1 MYGLGEEE
9 QQDWG
14 IHRVVQTSGA
24 GNGAGGG
31 FNTIPLGMYRH
42 IYTYTDTP
50 YIHHTYTYTPKH
62 ASANS
67 RSCTPTYILTHLRT
81 YTPTHIHKHTHIHTY
96 THTHLH
102 TFTLLDAK
110 GRFADQPAKP
120 KTGLDKPKHGKEDP
134 KNEPHVGGNTWAG
147 GTGGSDTAGLGGR
160 GGPYRLDKGHTVHQV
175 SDEAKAEVSEEARA
189 AAAKAAKDGLEARL
203 QEIQM
208 GKGQFDMYLT
218 YRERVEQEISLLQ
231 VSLL

>member
-1 MYGLGEEE
+1 MVL
-9 QQDWG
+9 
-14 IHRVVQTSGA
+14 
-24 GNGAGGG
+24 GGG
-31 FNTIPLGMYRH
+31 LILFLWVCIDIYIH
-42 IYTYTDTP
+42 IQTHLTYT
-50 YIHHTYTYTPKH
+50 IHTHILRNTHLLILAHVHLLTYLHTFAPTHLHTYI
-62 ASANS
+62 N
-67 RSCTPTYILTHLRT
+67 
-81 YTPTHIHKHTHIHTY
+81 IHTY